1 MRFSLFIAFI
11 LSFLLSACA
20 TSTAYQ
26 KQMHRW
32 QGKNIQTLKTQWGR
46 PEAVTKLPNGHML
59 YQYMRKSFSSIPD
72 AKRQPLHTNDTL
84 FKSYEEPWLSNI
96 TMVRYCRTTFET
108 NKNGTIINISFN
120 GNNCFAYRFIRQ

>member
-1 MRFSLFIAFI
+1 MRLSLFISCI
-11 LSFLLSACA
+11 LCFLLSACA
-20 TSTAYQ
+20 SSTAYQ
-26 KQMHRW
+26 QQMQHWR
-32 QGKNIQTLKTQWGR
+32 GKNIQTLRQQWGQ
-46 PEAVTKLPNGHML
+46 PEAVVKLANGHRL

-108 NKNGTIINISFN
+108 NKHDIIINISFN
-120 GNNCFAYRFIRQ
+120 GNNCLSYRFIR